1 MCEENT
7 QTKEAVS
14 VEQRGP
20 TKKKESNRR
29 RSLSP
34 PPHPGATP
42 IKTGLY
48 LEPHHLYGKLYR
60 AHHTIQIPM

>member
-1 MCEENT
+1 MCEDTEK
-7 QTKEAVS
+7 Q
-14 VEQRGP
+14 VESSAEPRGP

-42 IKTGLY
+42 IKTGLW
-48 LEPHHLYGKLYR
+48 LEPHHLHGTLYR
-60 AHHTIQIPM
+60 AHHTFQIPM